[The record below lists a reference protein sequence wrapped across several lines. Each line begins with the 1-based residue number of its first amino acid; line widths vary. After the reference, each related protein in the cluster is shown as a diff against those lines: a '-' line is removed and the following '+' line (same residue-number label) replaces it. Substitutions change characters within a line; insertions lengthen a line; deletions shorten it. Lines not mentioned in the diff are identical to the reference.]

1 MRPEKL
7 YLFDIFEAAKAIERF
22 CAKKTEDQ
30 FLQDEIL
37 QSAILQKLIVIGEA
51 ASRLPSEFR
60 ETHPEIAW
68 PDIIGFRNIAVH
80 QYFAIMW
87 EIVWTTATTDI
98 PELKSQLATLIKT
111 EFADKI

>member
-7 YLFDIFEAAKAIERF
+7 YLLDILDAAKAIERF
-22 CAKKTEDQ
+22 CANTSEDQ

-37 QSAILQKLIVIGEA
+37 QSAVLQKLIVIGEA
-51 ASRLPSEFR
+51 ASHLPSEFR

-68 PDIIGFRNIAVH
+68 LDIIGFRNIAVH

-87 EIVWTTATTDI
+87 EIVWTTAIADV
-98 PELKSQLATLIKT
+98 PDLKAQIAAIIET
-111 EFADKI
+111 EFIE